1 VVRLANWVVQLA
13 NKTVQEI
20 GQERIHIL
28 CYKTVGSHSKQLF
41 NRSRAVYTRESS
53 SEWP

>member
-1 VVRLANWVVQLA
+1 MVRLANWVVQLG

-20 GQERIHIL
+20 GQRIHIL
-28 CYKTVGSHSKQLF
+28 CYKTVGSHCKQLF
-41 NRSRAVYTRESS
+41 NRSNRAVYTRESS